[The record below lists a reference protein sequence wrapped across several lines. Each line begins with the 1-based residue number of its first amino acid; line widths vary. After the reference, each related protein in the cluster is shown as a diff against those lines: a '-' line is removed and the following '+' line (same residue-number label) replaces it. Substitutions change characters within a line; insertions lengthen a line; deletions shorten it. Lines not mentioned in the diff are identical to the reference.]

1 MAKEILDITIAKG
14 YSYPIDLDFNAADG
28 SNLETDYV
36 CYFKN
41 ENIGTKTFSVVNNML
56 SSVMFSLTLT
66 EEDTGKLV
74 NNLEEYEI
82 YVKDLTTQAY
92 DQLLTGRIHL
102 EGTIR

>member
-14 YSYPIDLDFNAADG
+14 YSYPINLDFNASDG
-28 SNLETDYV
+28 SNLETDYA

-41 ENIGTKTFSVVNNML
+41 EHIGVKTFSVINNI
-56 SSVMFSLTLT
+56 FSLTLT

-74 NNLEEYEI
+74 NNLEEYEVYI
-82 YVKDLTTQAY
+82 KDLTTQAY

-102 EGTIR
+102 EGTLR

>member
-14 YSYPIDLDFNAADG
+14 YSYPINLDFNAVDG
-28 SNLETDYV
+28 SNLETDYA

-41 ENIGTKTFSVVNNML
+41 EHIGVKTFSVEDN
-56 SSVMFSLTLT
+56 MFSLTLT

-74 NNLEEYEI
+74 NNLEEYEV
-82 YVKDLTTQAY
+82 YVRDLTTQAY

-102 EGTIR
+102 EGTLR